1 MRPSVGW
8 LGYPIPM
15 VLVNW
20 WVGYVNPLVVL
31 RKGVGSPIVVLVSRH

>member
-15 VLVNW
+15 VFVNW

-31 RKGVGSPIVVLVSRH
+31 RKGVGSPIVVLVGTH